1 MIINYNVNDRLWLVV
16 FFTCH
21 LHILSNLYVQSIGLI
36 TLIKEKLVTKGSE
49 TEKQIESGMTKHSI
63 DK

>member
-1 MIINYNVNDRLWLVV
+1 MWLVV
-16 FFTCH
+16 FFACH